1 MNDLLLDTDNDLIID
16 NNELSIGFSDYQ
28 HQQLILLMQKGELK
42 ESPLA
47 TVGIVNYL
55 RESDIEGMLHEVR
68 RCFVEDGMTVS
79 KLNYNEQNGNLDFD
93 ATY

>member
-1 MNDLLLDTDNDLIID
+1 MIDLLLNTDNDLAID
-16 NNELSIGFSDYQ
+16 NNDLSIGFSDYQ

-55 RESDIEGMLHEVR
+55 RESDIEGMLHEIR
-68 RCFVEDGMTVS
+68 SCFASDGMTVS
-79 KLNYNEQNGNLDFD
+79 KLTYNEQTGDLDFD
-93 ATY
+93 ANY